1 MQISYQREFRHNYL
15 IIDPE
20 ELIWQGYESQM
31 LRKNPI
37 EGLLRFQIRQ
47 IDEKVRFY
55 YEITSRQPLVRIL
68 KNRNIQADEIR
79 RLMLGIFGALERMD
93 TFLLRE
99 ERILLDPEYLYVD
112 SDTFRVWLCVIP
124 GLKKNFPESFG
135 KLLEYLLGNV
145 DHQDK
150 ESVVLAYGLYQE
162 TRKENYGLT
171 DLVRMLQG
179 EKEPEEKTVCRKY
192 ERQNRYEQKPELPGK
207 EEMARKGGNHRDEK
221 SLACGDDGPKRDA
234 QRAEGKNGW
243 KERCRQWKIPFFHKP
258 DHEEEALPARVP
270 WEMMY
275 QELASTEEREE
286 GIRERPSDRGSSSN
300 PTSQG
305 TVLLADISEGAEQR
319 MLRALDAGGK
329 DIPIPYY
336 PFIIGKQENLVDF
349 KLDQDTVSRLHVKID
364 RDKDSYRI
372 KDLNSTNG
380 TMLRGRLLENNE
392 EAEIRAGDE
401 ICIARFRYRFE

>member
-31 LRKNPI
+31 LRKNTI

-179 EKEPEEKTVCRKY
+179 EKEPD
-192 ERQNRYEQKPELPGK
+192 
-207 EEMARKGGNHRDEK
+207 KGMK
-221 SLACGDDGPKRDA
+221 
-234 QRAEGKNGW
+234 
-243 KERCRQWKIPFFHKP
+243 F
-258 DHEEEALPARVP
+258 
-270 WEMMY
+270 
-275 QELASTEEREE
+275 TE
-286 GIRERPSDRGSSSN
+286 S
-300 PTSQG
+300 
-305 TVLLADISEGAEQR
+305 
-319 MLRALDAGGK
+319 
-329 DIPIPYY
+329 
-336 PFIIGKQENLVDF
+336 
-349 KLDQDTVSRLHVKID
+349 
-364 RDKDSYRI
+364 
-372 KDLNSTNG
+372 
-380 TMLRGRLLENNE
+380 
-392 EAEIRAGDE
+392 
-401 ICIARFRYRFE
+401 